1 MSSSDVEIL
10 KRALD
15 REKAARKQ
23 AEKILEQ
30 KAAELYELTQ
40 KLQHSNQQLESLI
53 DEKTSELNGVFEN
66 IVDAYVVTDLI
77 GNVLK
82 MNEPAIGLLE
92 ADFEKESINIM
103 NLIHPT
109 EYDNVMASFQELIK
123 HGSLTDVHVKIRTKN
138 NQTKLVHI
146 NCSIIYDAQGKAK
159 AAQGIVRDITK
170 SNEDEKRLIESEN
183 RLSTL
188 ILNLENAVLLEDEN
202 RKIVLTNNRF
212 CEFFEIPMTPEQMVG
227 IDCSEAAE
235 NSKELFVNSQGF
247 IKRVDEVLSRKEMVT
262 GDELIMVNGRIL
274 ERDFIPII
282 ESGSYKG
289 HLWSYKDV
297 TLKRS
302 YRKSLETQ
310 KQKYSSII
318 ANMNLGL
325 VEVDT
330 NENILMVNQ
339 SFTEM
344 SGYSEEEVLGKKASS
359 LFLEEENIHVFKEQT
374 RKRIKGESSS
384 YEIAVRIKNNEE
396 RHWLIS
402 GAPNYDIEGNVTGS
416 IGIHLD
422 ITDLKSLEIQK
433 ELLLKQLARSNDEL
447 HEYAHIVSHDLKS
460 PLRSIYALVNWLKED
475 NLDKYDDTS
484 LTNISLIE
492 ETLEKMEQLIGDIL
506 DYSSLNSTNKEFTKI
521 NCNEL
526 LIDLIKVIYV
536 PSHIEIKLNG
546 ELPEINGDRTKINQ
560 LFQNLL
566 SNAVKFIDKDKG
578 LIEVSFEELT
588 THYKFRIKD
597 NGIGIDPAFH
607 DKIFK
612 IFHAL
617 NKNKDSTGI
626 GLSIDKKIVDLHQG
640 KIWLESKVGEGTTF
654 FFTLKK

>member
-1 MSSSDVEIL
+1 
-10 KRALD
+10 
-15 REKAARKQ
+15 
-23 AEKILEQ
+23 
-30 KAAELYELTQ
+30 
-40 KLQHSNQQLESLI
+40 
-53 DEKTSELNGVFEN
+53 
-66 IVDAYVVTDLI
+66 
-77 GNVLK
+77 
-82 MNEPAIGLLE
+82 
-92 ADFEKESINIM
+92 
-103 NLIHPT
+103 
-109 EYDNVMASFQELIK
+109 
-123 HGSLTDVHVKIRTKN
+123 
-138 NQTKLVHI
+138 
-146 NCSIIYDAQGKAK
+146 
-159 AAQGIVRDITK
+159 
-170 SNEDEKRLIESEN
+170 
-183 RLSTL
+183 
-188 ILNLENAVLLEDEN
+188 
-202 RKIVLTNNRF
+202 
-212 CEFFEIPMTPEQMVG
+212 
-227 IDCSEAAE
+227 
-235 NSKELFVNSQGF
+235 
-247 IKRVDEVLSRKEMVT
+247 MVT

-344 SGYSEEEVLGKKASS
+344 SGYSEEEVLGGEKASS

-422 ITDLKSLEIQK
+422 ITDLKNLEIQK
-433 ELLLKQLARSNDEL
+433 ELLLTQLARSNDEL

-475 NLDKYDDTS
+475 NLEKYDDTS

-506 DYSSLNSTNKEFTKI
+506 DYSSLNSTNKEFARI
-521 NCNEL
+521 DCQEL
-526 LIDLIKVIYV
+526 LNDLIKVIYV
-536 PSHIEIKLNG
+536 PNHIEIKLNG
-546 ELPEINGDRTKINQ
+546 PFPEVDGDKTKINQ

-566 SNAVKFIDKDKG
+566 SNAVKFIDKEKG
-578 LIEVSFEELT
+578 LIEVSCEELE
-588 THYKFRIKD
+588 THHKFKIKD

-626 GLSIDKKIVDLHQG
+626 GLSIVKKIVDLHEG
-640 KIWLESKVGEGTTF
+640 KIWLESEVGEGATF

>member
-1 MSSSDVEIL
+1 MSASDVEIL
-10 KRALD
+10 KRALS

-30 KAAELYELTQ
+30 KAAELYELTR

-103 NLIHPT
+103 NLIHPN
-109 EYDNVMASFQELIK
+109 EYGNVIANFQELIK
-123 HGSLTDVHVKIRTKN
+123 HGSLTDVHVKIMTKN
-138 NQTKLVHI
+138 HQTKLVHI

-170 SNEDEKRLIESEN
+170 SNEDEKKLIESEN

-227 IDCSEAAE
+227 FDCSEAAE
-235 NSKELFVNSQGF
+235 NSKDLFVNSESF
-247 IKRVDEVLSRKEMVT
+247 IKRVDEILSSKEMVT

-344 SGYSEEEVLGKKASS
+344 SGYSEEEVLGEKASS

-422 ITDLKSLEIQK
+422 ITDLKNLEIQK
-433 ELLLKQLARSNDEL
+433 ELLLTQLARSNDEL

-475 NLDKYDDTS
+475 NLEKYDDTS

-506 DYSSLNSTNKEFTKI
+506 DYSSLNSTNKEFARI
-521 NCNEL
+521 DCQEL
-526 LIDLIKVIYV
+526 LNDLIKVIYV
-536 PSHIEIKLNG
+536 PNHIEIKLNG
-546 ELPEINGDRTKINQ
+546 PFPEVDGDKTKINQ

-566 SNAVKFIDKDKG
+566 SNAVKFIDKEKG
-578 LIEVSFEELT
+578 LIEVSCEELE
-588 THYKFRIKD
+588 THHKFKIKD

-626 GLSIDKKIVDLHQG
+626 GLSIVKKIVDLHEG
-640 KIWLESKVGEGTTF
+640 KIWLESEVGEGATF

>member
-318 ANMNLGL
+318 ANMNLG
-325 VEVDT
+325 
-330 NENILMVNQ
+330 
-339 SFTEM
+339 
-344 SGYSEEEVLGKKASS
+344 
-359 LFLEEENIHVFKEQT
+359 
-374 RKRIKGESSS
+374 
-384 YEIAVRIKNNEE
+384 
-396 RHWLIS
+396 W
-402 GAPNYDIEGNVTGS
+402 
-416 IGIHLD
+416 
-422 ITDLKSLEIQK
+422 
-433 ELLLKQLARSNDEL
+433 
-447 HEYAHIVSHDLKS
+447 
-460 PLRSIYALVNWLKED
+460 
-475 NLDKYDDTS
+475 
-484 LTNISLIE
+484 
-492 ETLEKMEQLIGDIL
+492 
-506 DYSSLNSTNKEFTKI
+506 
-521 NCNEL
+521 
-526 LIDLIKVIYV
+526 
-536 PSHIEIKLNG
+536 
-546 ELPEINGDRTKINQ
+546 
-560 LFQNLL
+560 
-566 SNAVKFIDKDKG
+566 
-578 LIEVSFEELT
+578 
-588 THYKFRIKD
+588 
-597 NGIGIDPAFH
+597 
-607 DKIFK
+607 
-612 IFHAL
+612 
-617 NKNKDSTGI
+617 
-626 GLSIDKKIVDLHQG
+626 
-640 KIWLESKVGEGTTF
+640 
-654 FFTLKK
+654 